1 MKLLSAYTK
10 RTAVSLSLWLALT
23 GITAIAVFGMTR
35 QKPFDVI
42 SAFDVMLDLSSYRK
56 LIMLFAMLPFGT
68 VYCREF
74 NTGLSVSISTRKP
87 VNKQLRA
94 YIIMQFFSA
103 LLVTL
108 TALFISLAIMRI
120 RLPLYYDVGNVR
132 SGAFDSLVSGGKPA
146 AYLLFRCLHYSV
158 SIAAWSMSGLMM
170 SAVFLD
176 SYLAVISPLVFSYG
190 LEFLTIQSGVFP
202 DLWHL
207 SLSYTDF
214 SQSAA
219 ASSAYICGV
228 FILIAVLFSGVFY
241 FLARRRMSGEIR

>member
-10 RTAVSLSLWLALT
+10 RTAMSSPLWLALA

-35 QKPFDVI
+35 GKHFDVI

-74 NTGLSVSISTRKP
+74 NTGLSVSLSARKP
-87 VNKQLRA
+87 VKNQLKA
-94 YIIMQFFSA
+94 YILMQFFSA
-103 LLVTL
+103 LFVTL
-108 TALFISLAIMRI
+108 TALFISLVIMRT

-132 SGAFDSLVSGGKPA
+132 SGAFDSLVSDGNPTV
-146 AYLLFRCLHYSV
+146 YLLFRCLHYSV

-176 SYLAVISPLVFSYG
+176 SYLAVIAPLVFSYG

-228 FILIAVLFSGVFY
+228 FILISLLFSASFY
-241 FLARRRMSGEIR
+241 YLARRRMSGEIH